1 MSIQSRRIS
10 FLKRL
15 VEKSLALFYSTF
27 AVMYISLLWTALKLK
42 NQNKEQFVPVS
53 VFEHCDGFMNVADA

>member
-42 NQNKEQFVPVS
+42 NQNKEQVVPVS
-53 VFEHCDGFMNVADA
+53 VFGHCDGFMNIADA

>member
-15 VEKSLALFYSTF
+15 VEKSLELFYSTF
-27 AVMYISLLWTALKLK
+27 AVMYIFLLWTVLKLK
-42 NQNKEQFVPVS
+42 NQNKEQFVSVS
-53 VFEHCDGFMNVADA
+53 VFEHCDGFMNVAEA

>member
-27 AVMYISLLWTALKLK
+27 AVIYISLLWTVLKLK

-53 VFEHCDGFMNVADA
+53 VFGHFDGFMNVADA

>member
-15 VEKSLALFYSTF
+15 VEKSLELFYSTF
-27 AVMYISLLWTALKLK
+27 AVIYISLLWTVLKLK

>member
-27 AVMYISLLWTALKLK
+27 AVIYISLLWNALKLK
-42 NQNKEQFVPVS
+42 NQNKEQFVSVS
-53 VFEHCDGFMNVADA
+53 VFEHCDGFMNVAEA